1 MLVWSTGAHL
11 YMALSSSIG
20 LRLASEGQEGRMLG
34 KLGFLESLGTLLGMV
49 IVYLAASSLHFSFGL
64 LFGIAGGCSLLAA
77 LALYFIKPRP
87 LVKAPRRLIFK
98 RKYALFYWL
107 NILFGARKQI
117 YLTFAPWVL
126 IKIFHTSVATFAV
139 MGFIGTVINL
149 LFRPMLGRAIDAWGE
164 KAVIAAESLILI
176 LMSILYGFSSQ
187 WFAYHTALVI
197 VMACYIGDQIL
208 FSVRMARTIYLNNIA
223 DSPEDIAPTL
233 SMGLTMDHAV
243 SMLIPLGGGLLWAK
257 FGYSWVF
264 VSAGCIA
271 LINLF
276 ISILIPSRKQITYN
290 NASSS

>member
-1 MLVWSTGAHL
+1 MQEYINMTHIRQRLAAPVVLFALASLFMGLYGGIYDPSFNNYLAQVHHMGEVARGGLEFPRELPGFLVVFVLALLMFLPDTRIASLSALLVGAALLGQGYLTPNFTAVVVWMLVWSTGAHL

-149 LFRPMLGRAIDAWGE
+149 LFRPMLGGQ
-164 KAVIAAESLILI
+164 S
-176 LMSILYGFSSQ
+176 
-187 WFAYHTALVI
+187 T
-197 VMACYIGDQIL
+197 
-208 FSVRMARTIYLNNIA
+208 
-223 DSPEDIAPTL
+223 P
-233 SMGLTMDHAV
+233 
-243 SMLIPLGGGLLWAK
+243 GGKRQL
-257 FGYSWVF
+257 
-264 VSAGCIA
+264 
-271 LINLF
+271 
-276 ISILIPSRKQITYN
+276 
-290 NASSS
+290 